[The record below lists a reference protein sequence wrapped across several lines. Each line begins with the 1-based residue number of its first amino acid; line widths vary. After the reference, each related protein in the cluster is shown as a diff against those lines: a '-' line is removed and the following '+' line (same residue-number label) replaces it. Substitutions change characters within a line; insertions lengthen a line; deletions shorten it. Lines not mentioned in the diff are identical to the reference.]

1 MITNTMKILKQKC
14 IWYYRHTQVAKCAQ
28 YHSAMKKIPTI
39 QRMKKASEQKHKTK
53 HKTRSEL
60 YDGNRAQNFWISGH
74 CFTDHLTVSFC
85 SSYSL
90 DIQPAISL
98 GYKQIKKHY
107 ILFAKLQLMDK
118 VPCMH
123 S

>member
-1 MITNTMKILKQKC
+1 MDQAPSKKVADFLSPYKMITNTMKILKQKC
-14 IWYYRHTQVAKCAQ
+14 TWYYRHIQVAKCAQ

-53 HKTRSEL
+53 HKTRSEF

-90 DIQPAISL
+90 DIQPAS
-98 GYKQIKKHY
+98 Y
-107 ILFAKLQLMDK
+107 IFRL
-118 VPCMH
+118 
-123 S
+123 